1 MIVRFAAGAGA
12 VRLQEGIEELLD
24 VDADLRLNH
33 EYSVFRS
40 LWSHRFHFEISKVFH
55 FIHIPNTVTVGA
67 AVNAPKFIENP
78 AGR

>member
-12 VRLQEGIEELLD
+12 VRLKEGIEKLFD
-24 VDADLRLNH
+24 VDADLRLDY
-33 EYSVFRS
+33 EDAVFRS
-40 LWSHRFHFEISKVFH
+40 LRFRRLHFEVPEIFH

-67 AVNAPKFIENP
+67 AVNAPKSIENP